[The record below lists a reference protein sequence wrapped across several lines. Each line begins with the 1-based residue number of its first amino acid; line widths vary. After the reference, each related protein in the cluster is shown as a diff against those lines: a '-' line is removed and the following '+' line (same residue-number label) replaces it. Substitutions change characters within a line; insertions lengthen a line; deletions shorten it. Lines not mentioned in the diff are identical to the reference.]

1 MTATSSAGRA
11 DTEAPAS
18 PGAERPFRDAGKLT
32 PRQARFVEEYLIDLN
47 ATQAAVRAGYSK
59 KTAQEQSS
67 RLLSKVKV
75 RAYIAELMA
84 PAVEAA
90 ALSVERVL
98 KEMTRLAFYDM
109 TAVLEVT
116 DGKIKLRDPTSLPE
130 DLRHAIVGIKPVE
143 VGDGLQYECKFAD
156 KQKAL
161 DSLARH
167 LQMFKDMVIV
177 ENVFRIVN
185 EMDDDELDR
194 RLTELERAYGEATT
208 LNPAPGKGPASL
220 H

>member
-1 MTATSSAGRA
+1 MNDRQRRFGR
-11 DTEAPAS
+11 
-18 PGAERPFRDAGKLT
+18 
-32 PRQARFVEEYLIDLN
+32 EYVIDQN
-47 ATQAAVRAGYSK
+47 GTQAAIRAGYSP
-59 KTAQEQSS
+59 KTATAMAS
-67 RLLSKVKV
+67 RLLTNVKV
-75 RAYIAELMA
+75 RAYIAELTA
-84 PAVEAA
+84 PAVEAVK
-90 ALSVERVL
+90 LSVERVL
-98 KEMTRLAFYDM
+98 REMTRLAFYDM

-116 DGKIKLRDPTSLPE
+116 DGKITMRDPASLPE
-130 DLRHAIVGIKPVE
+130 DLRRAIVGIKPV
-143 VGDGLQYECKFAD
+143 GDEHQYECKFAD

-194 RLTELERAYGEATT
+194 RLTELEHALGLATT
-208 LNPAPGKGPASL
+208 LDPAAGKGSTRL

>member
-1 MTATSSAGRA
+1 MSRTTTKTKKKVPMPILKNARHERFAHNLAKGMSA
-11 DTEAPAS
+11 TEAY
-18 PGAERPFRDAGKLT
+18 EK
-32 PRQARFVEEYLIDLN
+32 
-47 ATQAAVRAGYSK
+47 AGYKATGHS
-59 KTAQEQSS
+59 AEVAGA
-67 RLLSKVKV
+67 RLLRNVEV
-75 RAYIAELMA
+75 RNRIAELMA
-84 PAVEAA
+84 PAIKATE
-90 ALSVERVL
+90 LSVERVL
-98 KEMTRLAFYDM
+98 AEMKRLAFYDM

-116 DGKIKLRDPTSLPE
+116 DGKITMRDPASLPE
-130 DLRHAIVGIKPVE
+130 DLRRAIVGIKP

-167 LQMFKDMVIV
+167 LQMFKDNVIV

-194 RLTELERAYGEATT
+194 RLRELEHALGLATT
-208 LNPAPGKGPASL
+208 LDPAAREGPARL

>member
-1 MTATSSAGRA
+1 MNDRQRRFGR
-11 DTEAPAS
+11 
-18 PGAERPFRDAGKLT
+18 
-32 PRQARFVEEYLIDLN
+32 EYVIDQN
-47 ATQAAVRAGYSK
+47 GTQAAIRAGYSP
-59 KTAQEQSS
+59 KTATAMAS
-67 RLLSKVKV
+67 RLLTNVKV

-98 KEMTRLAFYDM
+98 KEMKRLAFYDM
-109 TAVLEVT
+109 TAVLEIT
-116 DGKIKLRDPTSLPE
+116 DGKITMRDPASLPE
-130 DLRHAIVGIKPVE
+130 DLRRAIIGIKAVE
-143 VGDGLQYECKFAD
+143 SGDGLHYECRFAD

-177 ENVFRIVN
+177 ENVFRIVK

-194 RLTELERAYGEATT
+194 RLTELERALGEATT
-208 LNPAPGKGPASL
+208 LDPAAGKGSASI